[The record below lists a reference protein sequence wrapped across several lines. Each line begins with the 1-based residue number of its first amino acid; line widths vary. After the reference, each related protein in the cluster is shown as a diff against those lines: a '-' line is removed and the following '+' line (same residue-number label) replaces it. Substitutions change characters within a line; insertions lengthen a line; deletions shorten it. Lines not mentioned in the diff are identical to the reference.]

1 MKNSFLIL
9 GFLISL
15 LISCPPP
22 TPEPGPDEG
31 GSGSGNETAKE
42 FTVSFDANGGTGTI
56 APMKVKAGTEIT
68 LPDGTAFTRKYYTFN
83 YWTISGLDFYEAD
96 SKYTVKADTVFTAA
110 WRHNQ
115 VSITYDSNHEELNK
129 KEETWGDA
137 GSDLILPGNLFDP
150 SPAGKYFHG
159 WTTDAAATEDDIL
172 APGSAFRVEETALTF
187 YAYWGD
193 TSVPEYTVKFS
204 GTEMKPITFNKY
216 TEEIC
221 LPLYTGEPG
230 MVCKGWDTD
239 AAAKTVV
246 YEDGGIIPKEDL
258 TGDIVLYPIL
268 EDVRVALTWEK
279 NGNVSPDNSN
289 VFPDRV
295 APGDFFF
302 MAYAVTKDSG
312 DGKVWI
318 LDSVTAKTVSGKTVP
333 TRKEMM
339 DGIAEVWHISVPAE
353 ATVITLNWKEKT
365 DVTVTSLTVYD
376 YEYTEGDPAIDFRF
390 TYKADFD
397 PAKGNLKITKD
408 GQEVEI
414 LSYHYEFYTA
424 EEKVGF
430 CELSPK
436 QGAGQYLLQIIVN
449 GNVLK
454 KASFNVTLTD
464 SSDPTTPQTHTVT
477 FNAGGGTGTVDPMT
491 AEAGTVITLPSADGL
506 FRQYYTFTAWE
517 TGGKQYNPGD
527 EFTVGADTVF
537 TAVWKSSSEVVSL
550 TWNKNGAVSPDDSTV
565 FPNQTAPGDFLFMAY
580 AVTKDSGDDKVWIL
594 ESVTAKTVSGN
605 PVPTRKEIEMMDEI
619 WYISVPAEATVI
631 TLNWKEKTDVTVT
644 SLLVRENNEY
654 TEGDPAIDILF
665 HYIADFNPAKGNL
678 KITKDGQEVEILSY
692 YYHSRTAEEKIGECE
707 LSPEQ
712 GAGQYLLQII
722 VNGKVLEEASFNVT
736 LTDSGDPTTPQTHT
750 VTFNAGGGTGT
761 VDPMTVEAGTVIT
774 LPSADGLSRQYYT
787 FTAWETGE
795 NQYNQGDEFTVNAD
809 TVFTAV
815 WTRNTIKVT
824 YEANHESVTSSPHT
838 ETVNA
843 GENFPLPENP
853 FSNSPAGQIFYGWA
867 LTQTPQESDILEPNT
882 EYTAG
887 EADIIFYAVW
897 VTFTEGDDPTTP
909 QTHTVTF
916 NAGGGTGT
924 VDPMTAETGSA
935 ITLPSADGLSR
946 QYYTFTAWKT
956 GGKQYNPGDEFTVS
970 AETVFTA
977 VWTRNT
983 ITVTYEAN
991 NTSVMPA
998 THKETVDAGGMF
1010 YLSGNPF
1017 VNSPA
1022 GQIFYGWALTQT
1034 PQDFDILKPNAYSF
1048 AKEDDITFYAVWKS
1062 SSEVVSLTWNKNGG
1076 ETYSIYQEDA
1086 FPVAVNQGATV
1097 MLEEMYYFKND
1108 GDAPYI
1114 LTGIKVTETANGTPV
1129 NVTKS
1134 DGDYSPC
1141 WSFQAGTEA
1150 LTVELLWEEQS
1161 IEGYTFDVAYALYEE
1176 NYIDMPVY
1184 TDIALSPGMITVTDE
1199 TGKQVIPSQ
1208 KTAACAQIQNGMRT
1222 HSCFIEFDPNIP
1234 AGVYNVIVT
1243 VSGQTIH
1250 TETVTVSEPQP

>member
-83 YWTISGLDFYEAD
+83 YWTISGLDFYEEG
-96 SKYTVKADTVFTAA
+96 SKYTVKADTVFSAA
-110 WRHNQ
+110 WSLNS
-115 VSITYDSNHEELNK
+115 VLITYDSNDDTVFDTEQ
-129 KEETWGDA
+129 WVYA
-137 GSDLILPGNLFDP
+137 GSDLILPGKNQFDS
-150 SPAGKYFHG
+150 SPAGKSFYG
-159 WTTDAAATEDDIL
+159 WTTDAAATEADIL
-172 APGSAFRVEETALTF
+172 APGSAFRVEETDLTF
-187 YAYWGD
+187 YAYWG
-193 TSVPEYTVKFS
+193 TEPVKEYKVTFF
-204 GTEMKPITFNKY
+204 GTEMEAIAFNRY
-216 TEEIC
+216 TEEIR

-230 MVCKGWDTD
+230 IICKGWDID
-239 AAAKTVV
+239 AAAANVV
-246 YEDGGIIPKEDL
+246 YEDGGIIPKEKL
-258 TGDIVLYPIL
+258 TDNIVLYPIL
-268 EDVRVALTWEK
+268 EDVRVTLTWEK
-279 NGNVSPDNSN
+279 NGNVVSPDDSTA
-289 VFPDRV
+289 FPDRV
-295 APGDFFF
+295 APGDFHF

-339 DGIAEVWHISVPAE
+339 DGLAEIWYISVPAE

-365 DVTVTSLTVYD
+365 DVVITSLNVAENYD
-376 YEYTEGDPAIDFRF
+376 YSGEESSIDFQF
-390 TYKADFD
+390 VYKADFD

-424 EEKVGF
+424 EEKIAF
-430 CELSPK
+430 CGLSPAA
-436 QGAGQYLLQIIVN
+436 GAGQYQLQIIVN

-454 KASFNVTLTD
+454 
-464 SSDPTTPQTHTVT
+464 
-477 FNAGGGTGTVDPMT
+477 
-491 AEAGTVITLPSADGL
+491 
-506 FRQYYTFTAWE
+506 
-517 TGGKQYNPGD
+517 
-527 EFTVGADTVF
+527 
-537 TAVWKSSSEVVSL
+537 
-550 TWNKNGAVSPDDSTV
+550 
-565 FPNQTAPGDFLFMAY
+565 
-580 AVTKDSGDDKVWIL
+580 
-594 ESVTAKTVSGN
+594 
-605 PVPTRKEIEMMDEI
+605 
-619 WYISVPAEATVI
+619 
-631 TLNWKEKTDVTVT
+631 
-644 SLLVRENNEY
+644 
-654 TEGDPAIDILF
+654 
-665 HYIADFNPAKGNL
+665 
-678 KITKDGQEVEILSY
+678 
-692 YYHSRTAEEKIGECE
+692 
-707 LSPEQ
+707 
-712 GAGQYLLQII
+712 
-722 VNGKVLEEASFNVT
+722 EASFYVT
-736 LTDSGDPTTPQTHT
+736 FTEGGDPTTPQTHT
-750 VTFNAGGGTGT
+750 VTFNAGGGNGT
-761 VDPMTVEAGTVIT
+761 VDPMTAETGSAIT

-787 FTAWETGE
+787 FTAWETGGK
-795 NQYNQGDEFTVNAD
+795 QYNPDDEFTVSAD

-815 WTRNTIKVT
+815 WTRNTITVT
-824 YEANHESVTSSPHT
+824 YEAGNASVTPATHT
-838 ETVNA
+838 ETVDA
-843 GENFPLPENP
+843 GGIFRLPENP
-853 FSNSPAGQIFYGWA
+853 FNNSPDGQILYGWA

-991 NTSVMPA
+991 NASVMPA

-1076 ETYSIYQEDA
+1076 EILNPNLGEADLFPTTLTSDTTFTFPAYAVTKKPASGANPFLLTGLTVTTADNEPVSVSKQTNGESGLSEWSFTTGSKNLNITLNWEEVIYPSVTISQILPTYNPGAMNVAMTYLSCNFNPYPEMLSLYEYKSEKDEFELVSADYRFYAPVKGEYVFEIKWSETITGRKHYYKVNATTGSRSNEKNFFLEPPKIALTYIKNGAEVPPAYEDYT
-1086 FPVAVNQGATV
+1086 FPETAYY
-1097 MLEEMYYFKND
+1097 EETLQIFQLMFYKND
-1108 GDAPYI
+1108 GTDTPWI
-1114 LTGIKVTETANGTPV
+1114 LSGIRVTETDNPS
-1129 NVTKS
+1129 VT
-1134 DGDYSPC
+1134 
-1141 WSFQAGTEA
+1141 
-1150 LTVELLWEEQS
+1150 LTV
-1161 IEGYTFDVAYALYEE
+1161 T
-1176 NYIDMPVY
+1176 
-1184 TDIALSPGMITVTDE
+1184 
-1199 TGKQVIPSQ
+1199 
-1208 KTAACAQIQNGMRT
+1208 
-1222 HSCFIEFDPNIP
+1222 
-1234 AGVYNVIVT
+1234 
-1243 VSGQTIH
+1243 SGSS
-1250 TETVTVSEPQP
+1250 SEPTERTESAATRRQACGNANRW